1 LYFFGNSSI
10 EKERTIYSWNNMR
23 NKIFLTIAVLISSFC
38 YCDDRTQSEPV
49 LPPVDGI
56 SPPQTYC
63 TNLSPD
69 ESAFSD
75 KLSALHQVI
84 FCQLYGP
91 DLRAQAMAFITAS
104 SLNKS
109 SGMTN
114 DMAVEMTL
122 KNCRGMKTLP
132 DGVTPYIQSVPG
144 GQPQGDPQAQPK
156 AQPPASTQPKR
167 KGPCA
172 LIPKGT

>member
-1 LYFFGNSSI
+1 
-10 EKERTIYSWNNMR
+10 MR
-23 NKIFLTIAVLISSFC
+23 NKIFLTIAVLVSSFS
-38 YCDDRTQSEPV
+38 YCDDQPQPEPT
-49 LPPVDGI
+49 LPPVDTV

-63 TNLSPD
+63 SNLSPD

-75 KLSALHQVI
+75 KLSALHQLI

-122 KNCRGMKTLP
+122 KNCRGMKALP
-132 DGVTPYIQSVPG
+132 DGVTPFMPSQTE
-144 GQPQGDPQAQPK
+144 GQPQGKAQAQPK
-156 AQPPASTQPKR
+156 VQPPASTQPKR

>member
-1 LYFFGNSSI
+1 M
-10 EKERTIYSWNNMR
+10 EK
-23 NKIFLTIAVLISSFC
+23 KIFLLVAIVVSSLC
-38 YCDDRTQSEPV
+38 YCDDQMSPSQDSASSV
-49 LPPVDGI
+49 PMIPA
-56 SPPQTYC
+56 PPQNYC
-63 TNLSPD
+63 SNLSPG

-132 DGVTPYIQSVPG
+132 EGVTPFVPAQVE
-144 GQPQGDPQAQPK
+144 GQPQAQPQV
-156 AQPPASTQPKR
+156 QPEAKVQSPAQPKR

-172 LIPKGT
+172 LIPKGS

>member
-1 LYFFGNSSI
+1 
-10 EKERTIYSWNNMR
+10 MR
-23 NKIFLTIAVLISSFC
+23 NKIFLVFAIIVSLFCYGDDAMGSSPFQDSSNSALPSDSFC
-38 YCDDRTQSEPV
+38 S
-49 LPPVDGI
+49 
-56 SPPQTYC
+56 
-63 TNLSPD
+63 NLSPD
-69 ESAFSD
+69 ESAFAE
-75 KLSALHQVI
+75 KLSSLHQVI

-91 DLRAQAMAFITAS
+91 DLRAQAMAFISVS

-122 KNCRGMKTLP
+122 KNCRGMKALP
-132 DGVTPYIQSVPG
+132 EGVTPFRPPLVNENPQAEPKI
-144 GQPQGDPQAQPK
+144 QPQT
-156 AQPPASTQPKR
+156 QPPGQPKR